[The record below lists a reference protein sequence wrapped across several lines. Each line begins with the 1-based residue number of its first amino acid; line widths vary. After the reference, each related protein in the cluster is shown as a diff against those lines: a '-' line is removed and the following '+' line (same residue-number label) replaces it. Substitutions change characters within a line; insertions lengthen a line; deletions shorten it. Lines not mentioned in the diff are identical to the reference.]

1 MSIDWTCP
9 AAADNNVMY
18 VFLVNYLAV
27 GISTSGKI
35 YKMQNTEDNW
45 VLVGQ

>member
-9 AAADNNVMY
+9 AVADNNVMH
-18 VFLVNYLAV
+18 VFLADYLAV
-27 GISTSGKI
+27 GISASGKI